1 MKLDVIPSDLVESIE
16 VSKTLSANQDAD
28 AVGGSVNL
36 VTKSAADQPY
46 ISVLGMGGY
55 TPIAGGRRLDQ
66 FAGTFGNRFG
76 AEKRFGL
83 MIGASYDFNARGID
97 DIEPTPSANTLPNG
111 NVFLGPSTADLRQYL
126 YNRTRYGVGGGL
138 DYKLGDMSSIYLRG
152 LFSRFHDF
160 GQDWIYSPGI
170 NNFISDP
177 ADPNNTCGITSVN
190 GPVGCGNVGFT
201 DVFRKPVQQIVSVQG
216 GARHTIG
223 TTLVNYQLALSQSN
237 ATGGYP
243 RASFDGPGSS
253 DNSVAFGVDTTHPF
267 TPQFPVLNGV
277 NLYDPTA
284 YALSRLSFQ
293 DDRTFERDVVG
304 DIAVNRPY
312 SVGSHYGSFEVG
324 FKGWDANKTQ
334 SFNEQSFNPTGTL
347 PMSLFLNSFVNHDYY
362 FGHYTFGPTTDYNK
376 ILAYFNAHPNEF
388 TGGFNAVNSF
398 PNDFDASE
406 RIYAGYV
413 MNTIGFGRLRL
424 QTGVRIE
431 ATKDSLLGNVVVLD
445 SNGDF
450 SSTSPFPAKN
460 SYTNVFPSV
469 QAQFRLNSDTVL
481 RATYGMG
488 IARP

>member
-46 ISVLGMGGY
+46 LSVLGMGGY

-97 DIEPTPSANTLPNG
+97 DIEPAPSANTLPNG
-111 NVFLGPSTADLRQYL
+111 NVFLGPSTADFRQYL

-177 ADPNNTCGITSVN
+177 ADPNNTCGITNVN
-190 GPVGCGNVGFT
+190 GPVGCGNVGFS

-243 RASFDGPGSS
+243 RASFNAPGSS
-253 DNSVAFGVDTTHPF
+253 DNSV
-267 TPQFPVLNGV
+267 
-277 NLYDPTA
+277 
-284 YALSRLSFQ
+284 RLES
-293 DDRTFERDVVG
+293 
-304 DIAVNRPY
+304 IPLI
-312 SVGSHYGSFEVG
+312 
-324 FKGWDANKTQ
+324 
-334 SFNEQSFNPTGTL
+334 P
-347 PMSLFLNSFVNHDYY
+347 SL
-362 FGHYTFGPTTDYNK
+362 
-376 ILAYFNAHPNEF
+376 
-388 TGGFNAVNSF
+388 
-398 PNDFDASE
+398 
-406 RIYAGYV
+406 R
-413 MNTIGFGRLRL
+413 
-424 QTGVRIE
+424 
-431 ATKDSLLGNVVVLD
+431 
-445 SNGDF
+445 
-450 SSTSPFPAKN
+450 SSPC
-460 SYTNVFPSV
+460 
-469 QAQFRLNSDTVL
+469 
-481 RATYGMG
+481 
-488 IARP
+488 